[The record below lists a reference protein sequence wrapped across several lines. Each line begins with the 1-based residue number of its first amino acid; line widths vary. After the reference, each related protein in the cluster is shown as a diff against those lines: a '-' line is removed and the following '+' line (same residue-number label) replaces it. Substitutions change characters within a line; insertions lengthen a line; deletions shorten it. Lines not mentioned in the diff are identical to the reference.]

1 MIASYRSQRRR
12 WSAAAVFV
20 AAAVVLL
27 LSVVV
32 VVVRA
37 RNSCA
42 FFSNWPKQNVAQCNS
57 LQCEWARKR
66 IYMCVCVHE
75 CVYQLY
81 IWAMQRAWPTYLCF
95 MYHNI
100 LARARAC
107 YFCLHCPLTPTHH
120 CTHMYIHVCVC
131 ECLICIQS
139 EFQLTFEFC
148 TICNANVMLTAAERT
163 LSITMRA
170 LSFLSLSRA
179 VPIKCHACDKMINP
193 EKRARELRPT
203 GNRIINL
210 NAWLDCAHIQAK
222 KAITK
227 QVQMYI
233 PLVTN

>member
-170 LSFLSLSRA
+170 LSFLSLSSCSA
-179 VPIKCHACDKMINP
+179 DKMSCM
-193 EKRARELRPT
+193 
-203 GNRIINL
+203 
-210 NAWLDCAHIQAK
+210 W
-222 KAITK
+222 
-227 QVQMYI
+227 
-233 PLVTN
+233 